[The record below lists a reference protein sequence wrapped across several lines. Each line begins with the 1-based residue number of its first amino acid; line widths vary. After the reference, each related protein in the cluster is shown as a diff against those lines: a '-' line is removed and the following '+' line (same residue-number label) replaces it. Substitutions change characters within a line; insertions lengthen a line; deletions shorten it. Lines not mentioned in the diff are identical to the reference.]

1 MQPTLEIHPELHQ
14 EFQFAENQV
23 STGCCCWWN
32 SRPVYKIGENN
43 QLTPITKSISFKER
57 IIAEKKLAEIIKL
70 KFEDDA
76 VDNDAAFERLKL
88 KINYG
93 LDKGKPITEKRLLKI
108 IDAIHELKHEYKC

>member
-14 EFQFAENQV
+14 EFQFAENQQ
-23 STGCCCWWN
+23 SSGCCCWWN
-32 SRPVYKIGENN
+32 SKPVYKVGKDNK
-43 QLTPITKSISFKER
+43 LTPSKSLSFKER
-57 IIAEKKLAEIIKL
+57 VKAEKKLAEIIKL

-76 VDNDAAFERLKL
+76 IDNDKAFKRLIQ

-108 IDAIHELKHEYKC
+108 IDAIHELKHEYQC